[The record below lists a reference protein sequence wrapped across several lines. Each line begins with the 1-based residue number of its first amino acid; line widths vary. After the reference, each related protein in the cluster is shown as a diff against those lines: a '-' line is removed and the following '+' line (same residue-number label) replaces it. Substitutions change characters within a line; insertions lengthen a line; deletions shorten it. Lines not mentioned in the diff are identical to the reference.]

1 MPEVRNS
8 NHELMRIISMFLI
21 VLGHILLFGG
31 LLDTTN
37 PSVSIIYNF
46 LEFILIMHV
55 NSFVLVSG
63 YYQSEKKFKQKNL
76 WKIINACW
84 FYRVVIMLIFSL
96 FGIMSFT
103 KVEILENLNPIILDN
118 YWFIRIYL
126 IMYCLSPFINKLIN
140 SLDKKSYK
148 KLLLVGFL
156 AFSILPTVTEGRAFE
171 NNGYTLYNF
180 IYLYLVGAYLKLY
193 PLDKSYHFKRQSTKL
208 FRITM
213 LTIVF
218 TCAILNN
225 IIFYFGKS
233 LIGTNSILE
242 VLSSTIIKSSLNYS
256 NPLIIIQSIAYFSF
270 FTVLNLKSKII
281 NKCSSLMFGVYLIHA
296 NPHIHVKLYS
306 TLNLTA
312 GSENSISFMPYVFL
326 MVILVFTSCTIIE
339 YFRQLLFKFIST
351 RKVSIKIREK
361 YYNSL
366 SKIFITD

>member
-1 MPEVRNS
+1 
-8 NHELMRIISMFLI
+8 MRIISMLFI
-21 VLGHILLFGG
+21 VLYHILVHGKIFEHATGSMSLF
-31 LLDTTN
+31 LAFVESL
-37 PSVSIIYNF
+37 
-46 LEFILIMHV
+46 ILVHV

-63 YYQSEKKFKQKNL
+63 YFQCKGKLKLGKAI
-76 WKIINACW
+76 KINNMAW
-84 FYRVVIMLIFSL
+84 FYKVVMMLVLIATSL
-96 FGIMSFT
+96 IAKPDT
-103 KVEILENLNPIILDN
+103 IIRLHTYLPIDYGT
-118 YWFIRIYL
+118 YWFINSYL
-126 IMYCLSPFINKLIN
+126 ILYLISPFINKLIN

-256 NPLIIIQSIAYFSF
+256 NPIIIIQSIAYFSF

-281 NKCSSLMFGVYLIHA
+281 NKCSGLMFGVYLIHA
-296 NPHIHVKLYS
+296 NPHIHAKLYS